1 MAWFYQPLT
10 PASASLLAGAG
21 SQALTPSLFTSATVV
36 FFAATVAAGAV
47 TLTPGL
53 FSNANAFYA
62 PTVAPGAV
70 DLTPALVTNSNTFY
84 VPTVSAGAVDL
95 TPGLFSSATNT
106 FYAATVSSLPVVE
119 QHGGGGR
126 RKRTLHRQPYQIDA
140 HQSFMAE
147 IEQSRERAAKIGISA
162 KAAKVIESVAKRQAE
177 DSRQDQHQR
186 YEELQRELDAQDIE
200 WQAGYLELMNDL
212 RDALIS
218 AEIKQRMEKIR
229 QTKDE
234 EIMLM
239 MIAAIL

>member
-1 MAWFYQPLT
+1 
-10 PASASLLAGAG
+10 
-21 SQALTPSLFTSATVV
+21 
-36 FFAATVAAGAV
+36 
-47 TLTPGL
+47 
-53 FSNANAFYA
+53 
-62 PTVAPGAV
+62 
-70 DLTPALVTNSNTFY
+70 
-84 VPTVSAGAVDL
+84 
-95 TPGLFSSATNT
+95 
-106 FYAATVSSLPVVE
+106 
-119 QHGGGGR
+119 
-126 RKRTLHRQPYQIDA
+126 
-140 HQSFMAE
+140 MAE

-162 KAAKVIESVAKRQAE
+162 KAVKVIESVAKRQAE

-234 EIMLM
+234 EMMLM

>member
-1 MAWFYQPLT
+1 
-10 PASASLLAGAG
+10 
-21 SQALTPSLFTSATVV
+21 
-36 FFAATVAAGAV
+36 
-47 TLTPGL
+47 
-53 FSNANAFYA
+53 
-62 PTVAPGAV
+62 
-70 DLTPALVTNSNTFY
+70 
-84 VPTVSAGAVDL
+84 
-95 TPGLFSSATNT
+95 
-106 FYAATVSSLPVVE
+106 
-119 QHGGGGR
+119 
-126 RKRTLHRQPYQIDA
+126 
-140 HQSFMAE
+140 MAE
-147 IEQSRERAAKIGISA
+147 IEQSRERAAKVGISA

-234 EIMLM
+234 EMMLM

>member
-1 MAWFYQPLT
+1 
-10 PASASLLAGAG
+10 
-21 SQALTPSLFTSATVV
+21 
-36 FFAATVAAGAV
+36 
-47 TLTPGL
+47 
-53 FSNANAFYA
+53 
-62 PTVAPGAV
+62 
-70 DLTPALVTNSNTFY
+70 
-84 VPTVSAGAVDL
+84 
-95 TPGLFSSATNT
+95 
-106 FYAATVSSLPVVE
+106 
-119 QHGGGGR
+119 
-126 RKRTLHRQPYQIDA
+126 
-140 HQSFMAE
+140 MAE

-234 EIMLM
+234 EMMLM